1 MPPVN
6 ATVAAV
12 DCGTNSTRLLIARR
26 SPGGDIEAVDRQ
38 MRITGLGRGVDQSR
52 RLADGAVE
60 RTLAVLRDYA
70 ARIGEA
76 GVASVRA
83 VATSAV
89 RDAANGTEFL
99 AGASAALGWPVAV
112 ISGQQE
118 AEASFE
124 GATAGL
130 DPSLAPYLVVD
141 IGGGST
147 EVVVGSSDVE
157 QAMSLDVGCVRI
169 TERFLHHDPPGPDEL
184 SAALSYVTAHLDDV
198 SRCMPTAVEA
208 TTLVGL
214 AGTVST
220 TAAVEIGLDRYDV
233 ARLHGFVLTKDAVED
248 VFRTL
253 ATEAADDRR
262 HNPGLEPGRVDTIV
276 GGLCVLVSVLRRL
289 GFDRLVVSE
298 SDILDGL
305 VANLLRDVEPRR
317 D

>member
-1 MPPVN
+1 
-6 ATVAAV
+6 
-12 DCGTNSTRLLIARR
+12 
-26 SPGGDIEAVDRQ
+26 
-38 MRITGLGRGVDQSR
+38 MRITGLGRGVDDHR
-52 RLADGAVE
+52 RLAGDAVE
-60 RTLAVLRDYA
+60 RTLDVLRGY
-70 ARIGEA
+70 RTRLEGA

-89 RDAANGTEFL
+89 RDAVNRDEFL
-99 AGASAALGWPVAV
+99 AAAGAALGWPVEVVSGEEEAV
-112 ISGQQE
+112 
-118 AEASFE
+118 ASFW

-130 DPSLAPYLVVD
+130 DPSMAPFLVVD

-147 EVVVGSSDVE
+147 EVVVGASVVE
-157 QAMSLDVGCVRI
+157 EAMSLDIGCVRI
-169 TERFLHHDPPGPDEL
+169 TERFLHHDPPEPDEL
-184 SAALSYVTAHLDDV
+184 FAALSYVATHLDDV
-198 SRCMPTAVEA
+198 LRCMPAAVEA

-220 TAAVEIGLDRYDV
+220 TAAVEIGLERYDRE
-233 ARLHGFVLTKDAVED
+233 RLHGFVLTKDAVED

-305 VANLLRDVEPRR
+305 VADLLRTGEPGGG
-317 D
+317 